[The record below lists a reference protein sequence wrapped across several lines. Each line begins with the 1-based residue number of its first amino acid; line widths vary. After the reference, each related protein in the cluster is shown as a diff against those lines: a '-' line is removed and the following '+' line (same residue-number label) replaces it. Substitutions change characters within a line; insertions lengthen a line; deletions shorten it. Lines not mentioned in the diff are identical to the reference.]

1 MIVPLVVV
9 SGMIVMAMIV
19 ASKGVSRGVIV
30 SGVSVVAVCR
40 VIMLR
45 FKTGFVQPVLP
56 DVSGLRVD
64 QGYRCPVGATK
75 LEINMVAVVID
86 SGFTSD

>member
-1 MIVPLVVV
+1 MTFVASGCVVV
-9 SGMIVMAMIV
+9 
-19 ASKGVSRGVIV
+19 ASVGVSCCVIV
-30 SGVSVVAVCR
+30 SRVSIVAVSR
-40 VIMLR
+40 MVMLG
-45 FKTGFVQPVLP
+45 FKAGLVQPVLP